1 LLASVIIRSH
11 IDSLKTAD
19 EENDDED
26 LSDDGLHAE
35 SHKPTFFRNVYL
47 GAPQKPSFFDAVQ
60 KAHSDDPV
68 FCQFQARFAKALNEL
83 LRQDDSPMQ
92 LLNGAQVSVPDE
104 NFVSYLFIHN
114 RLFFDHIYS

>member
-1 LLASVIIRSH
+1 M
-11 IDSLKTAD
+11 KTAD

-35 SHKPTFFRNVYL
+35 SHKPTFFGNVYL
-47 GAPQKPSFFDAVQ
+47 GAPQKPASFDAVQ
-60 KAHSDDPV
+60 KAHSDDPA
-68 FCQFQARFAKALNEL
+68 FRQFRAHFAKALNEL
-83 LRQDDSPMQ
+83 LCQDDSPVQ
-92 LLNGAQVSVPDE
+92 LLNGAQVSVTDE